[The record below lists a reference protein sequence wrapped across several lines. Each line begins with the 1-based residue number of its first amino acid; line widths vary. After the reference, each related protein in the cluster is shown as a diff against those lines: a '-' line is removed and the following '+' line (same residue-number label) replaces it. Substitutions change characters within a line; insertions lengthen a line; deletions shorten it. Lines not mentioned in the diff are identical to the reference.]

1 MIRFDVEAEF
11 KHLLQAM
18 AEIDT
23 IPDSELELWD
33 LDDPGITLSVSEI
46 RSLAEFAQQKKHRPR
61 KTAVLVNDDLSF
73 GLIRMYMVYREQPN
87 TETRVF
93 RNRGEALDWLL
104 MPVTNPD
111 PRYPCRWGRHLES

>member
-1 MIRFDVEAEF
+1 MYSISKDGLINVIRFDVEAEF

-33 LDDPGITLSVSEI
+33 LDDPGIKLSASEI
-46 RSLAEFAQQKKHRPR
+46 RSLAEFAQHKKHRPR

-73 GLIRMYMVYREQPN
+73 GLIRMYMVYREQPK
-87 TETRVF
+87 TDTRVF
-93 RNRGEALDWLL
+93 RNKGEAHDWLL
-104 MPVTNPD
+104 MN
-111 PRYPCRWGRHLES
+111 